1 MAYLT
6 GKEKVKELYPNARCE
21 AILPAR
27 FANSPKYIQRK
38 ELIYSVNM
46 GENNPQVSGKLFT
59 GYSAEKAWKSAAK
72 WIVNPT
78 YN

>member
-1 MAYLT
+1 
-6 GKEKVKELYPNARCE
+6 
-21 AILPAR
+21 
-27 FANSPKYIQRK
+27 
-38 ELIYSVNM
+38 M
-46 GENNPQVSGKLFT
+46 GENHPQVSGKLFT